1 MIIVTIGSVKLRFE
15 TIEEAVAVF
24 HALKPG
30 TPVTEEYHPHP
41 TPNTFHPAKS
51 PTLEIAV
58 IDAEV
63 TPWPEKKKEAA

>member
-1 MIIVTIGSVKLRFE
+1 MIIVTIGSVKFKFE
-15 TIEEAVAVF
+15 TIDEAVAVF
-24 HALKPG
+24 HALKTG
-30 TPVTEEYHPHP
+30 IPVTEEYHPHP
-41 TPNTFHPAKS
+41 GDNTFHPAKS